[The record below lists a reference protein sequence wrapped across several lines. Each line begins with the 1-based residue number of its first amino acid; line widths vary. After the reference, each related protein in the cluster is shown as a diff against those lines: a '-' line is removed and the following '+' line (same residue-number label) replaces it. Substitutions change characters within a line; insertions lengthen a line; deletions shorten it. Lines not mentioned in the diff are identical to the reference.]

1 MSIDAAVAW
10 PRVNRRQKQARARKD
25 EAPAHSAD
33 ASQVGQAAD
42 RPVATFVVDGQ
53 EVILTE
59 NDIAAVKAQLTRPR
73 SDEVVQVL
81 ALADKIGAL
90 RRHLPLQ
97 VRERLFWE
105 NMEAIRAKAIADGTA
120 IDDPMEAVVGD

>member
-1 MSIDAAVAW
+1 MTIDAAVAW
-10 PRVNRRQKQARARKD
+10 PGVNRRQRRTRVREA
-25 EAPAHSAD
+25 EAPARSVD
-33 ASQVGQAAD
+33 AQPVVQAAD

-53 EVILTE
+53 EVVITAR
-59 NDIAAVKAQLTRPR
+59 DVAAVKAHLLRPH
-73 SDEVVQVL
+73 SEEAMITV

-90 RRHLPLQ
+90 RQHLSPQ

-105 NMEAIRAKAIADGTA
+105 NVEAIRAKAIADGTA

>member
-1 MSIDAAVAW
+1 VREA
-10 PRVNRRQKQARARKD
+10 
-25 EAPAHSAD
+25 EAPARSAD
-33 ASQVGQAAD
+33 AQPVVQATD
-42 RPVATFVVDGQ
+42 RPVATFIVDGQ
-53 EVILTE
+53 EVVLTE

-90 RRHLPLQ
+90 RRHLPPQ

-105 NMEAIRAKAIADGTA
+105 NMEAIRTKAIADGTA
-120 IDDPMEAVVGD
+120 IDNPMEAVIGD

>member
-1 MSIDAAVAW
+1 M
-10 PRVNRRQKQARARKD
+10 RVRKD
-25 EAPAHSAD
+25 EASARRADVKPADQSL
-33 ASQVGQAAD
+33 D

-53 EVILTE
+53 EVVITAR
-59 NDIAAVKAQLTRPR
+59 DVAAVKAHLLRPH
-73 SDEVVQVL
+73 SEEAVITV

-90 RRHLPLQ
+90 RQHLPPQ

-105 NMEAIRAKAIADGTA
+105 NVEAIRAKAIADGTA

>member
-1 MSIDAAVAW
+1 MTIDAAVAW

-25 EAPAHSAD
+25 EAPARSVD
-33 ASQVGQAAD
+33 AQPVVQALD
-42 RPVATFVVDGQ
+42 RPVATFIVDGQ
-53 EVILTE
+53 EVVITTG
-59 NDIAAVKAQLTRPR
+59 DVAAVKAHSLRPH
-73 SDEVVQVL
+73 SEEAMITV

-90 RRHLPLQ
+90 RQHLPPQ

-120 IDDPMEAVVGD
+120 IDDPMEAAVGD